1 MVFYLIF
8 LKEKNNLKEPS
19 IDITPINL
27 ADYKKI
33 VFFTGAGMSK
43 ESGIPTYRGEG
54 GTWEK
59 YNYKDYACQSAFEK
73 APKKVLL
80 FHEKRRKEA
89 LSCKPHLGHKI
100 MSKLE
105 SIHSSVHI
113 ITQNIDGMH
122 QRSGSVNVIEL
133 HGSLWR
139 VRCMCKSIVEDIGN
153 KYKNHMC
160 PDCCEWL
167 RPDITW
173 FEDELDMK
181 VFNKSK
187 IIIEDSDL
195 FISIGTSATVY
206 PAAGLPLS
214 AKMNGAHCIEINID
228 QTDNSD
234 IYHHNYI
241 GKAGDMLP
249 KLFPMAI

>member
-1 MVFYLIF
+1 MVFYLIY
-8 LKEKNNLKEPS
+8 LKEKNNLKES
-19 IDITPINL
+19 DIDITPIRL

-33 VFFTGAGMSK
+33 IFFTGAGMSK

-59 YNYKDYACQSAFEK
+59 YNYRDYACQSAFEND
-73 APKKVLL
+73 PEKVLI

-89 LSCKPHLGHKI
+89 LLCKPHLGHRI
-100 MSKLE
+100 ISKLAK
-105 SIHSSVHI
+105 IHSSVYI

-139 VRCMCKSIVEDIGN
+139 VRCSCKGVVKDIGE
-153 KYKNHMC
+153 KYKYYTC
-160 PDCCEWL
+160 PDCDEWL

-173 FEDELDMK
+173 FEDELNME

-187 IIIEDSDL
+187 GIIEDSDL

-214 AKMNGAHCIEINID
+214 AKMNGAHCVEINID

-234 IYHHNYI
+234 LYHHNYI

-249 KLFPMAI
+249 KLFPMVI